1 MENAEDEVV
10 AFLEVTDEE
19 RDQED
24 QRPVQQQ
31 QKERSFLSIIYR
43 KMFRLYL
50 FVQAIIIILTYQY
63 LRPLLVIFRN
73 MWLIWRV
80 TDNCQ

>member
-43 KMFRLYL
+43 KIFRLYL

-73 MWLIWRV
+73 MWLI
-80 TDNCQ
+80 